1 MSNIYE
7 RFPELV
13 PIKMCIDNAIST
25 ITNMHRN
32 GGKLLL
38 CGNGGSS
45 SDCDHIV
52 GELMKSF
59 VANRNLSEHDSAALK
74 NSIREFADAESAD
87 KFTKKLQYGVPAI
100 SLSSQAAIF
109 TAYVN
114 DVAADMIY
122 AQLLYVLAKK
132 GDVLFAISTSGNSV
146 NVVNAVTL
154 AKAVGI
160 KTIALTGENGG
171 KLASLCDIAI
181 KAPASET
188 YRVQEYHLPVYH
200 HICLGIERE
209 FFAK

>member
-1 MSNIYE
+1 MNTIYD
-7 RFPELV
+7 RFPELTA
-13 PIKMCIDNAIST
+13 IKESIDDT
-25 ITNMHRN
+25 ITSIVAMHRA

-45 SDCDHIV
+45 ADCDHIV

-59 VANRNLSEHDSAALK
+59 TADRSLSG
-74 NSIREFADAESAD
+74 ADKDELSTAIGKSAD
-87 KFTKKLQYGVPAI
+87 KFTDKLQYGVPAI

-114 DVAADMIY
+114 DVAPEMIY
-122 AQLLYVLAKK
+122 AQLVYVLAKK
-132 GDVLFAISTSGNSV
+132 GDVLLAISTSGNSA

-154 AKAVGI
+154 AKAMGI
-160 KTIALTGENGG
+160 KTIALTGESGG

-188 YRVQEYHLPVYH
+188 YRVQEYHLPIYH
-200 HICLGIERE
+200 HICLEIESKLY
-209 FFAK
+209 AQ